1 MSSWANRHV
10 FPRRDISKIP
20 DGLRP
25 VIVGRADRPEVILSE
40 TFQNSGST
48 ASNGFGE
55 FSELNGKTMNEI
67 LYPKER
73 NPIKKIEN
81 FVSSL
86 AIELSRNGQS
96 YVFVILRNLQTA
108 RDNDLWI
115 TSYNSI
121 RKWYKNKIII
131 IDDNSQINTVN
142 GKLVNT
148 DIIYSE
154 WNGAG
159 EILPYYYFLQNKWAD
174 RMIFLHDSMFLHRRF
189 TDLEL
194 DNDVAFH
201 WHFVNDKSNDS
212 MRKITSYMSLLPS
225 KELQEFAANPLSV
238 WRGCFGAAAMI
249 SYEVVKELEEKY
261 NLFSVLAMNVRTRK
275 DRQTFE
281 RIFGIVLYH
290 DGKVGDMSSNFGDIT
305 KYPNA
310 FESQHTNFES
320 AEHILSQAHYDTA
333 IMKVWR
339 GR

>member
-48 ASNGFGE
+48 ASTGFGE

-131 IDDNSQINTVN
+131 IDDNS
-142 GKLVNT
+142 L
-148 DIIYSE
+148 E
-154 WNGAG
+154 W
-159 EILPYYYFLQNKWAD
+159 
-174 RMIFLHDSMFLHRRF
+174 
-189 TDLEL
+189 T
-194 DNDVAFH
+194 
-201 WHFVNDKSNDS
+201 FV
-212 MRKITSYMSLLPS
+212 I
-225 KELQEFAANPLSV
+225 A
-238 WRGCFGAAAMI
+238 
-249 SYEVVKELEEKY
+249 
-261 NLFSVLAMNVRTRK
+261 
-275 DRQTFE
+275 
-281 RIFGIVLYH
+281 IVT
-290 DGKVGDMSSNFGDIT
+290 GVG
-305 KYPNA
+305 
-310 FESQHTNFES
+310 
-320 AEHILSQAHYDTA
+320 
-333 IMKVWR
+333 
-339 GR
+339 